1 MQRSVFVMDN
11 QKYAVIINNIVKK
24 IKGNIVLNN
33 IDLKLKAGRI
43 YGLQG
48 RNGSGKTMLLR
59 SICGLIVPDS
69 GDIIVNGVNI
79 TSGSLIPDKIGVII
93 ENPGFIGHYSGFKN
107 LSILASIRGEI
118 DDKKIYDTLS
128 LVGLDQV
135 ANKKV
140 KTYSL
145 GMKQRLGLAQAI
157 MEDPELILLDEPT
170 NGLDKDGVE
179 ILYNILT
186 KLKIDGRTIILASH
200 NKEDIDSLCDEVFF
214 MENGELLANSYLEA
228 KM

>member
-1 MQRSVFVMDN
+1 MDD
-11 QKYAVIINNIVKK
+11 KECMVIITNLTKK
-24 IKGNIVLNN
+24 IKQNIVLDHIN
-33 IDLKLKAGRI
+33 LKLTSSKI

-69 GDIIVNGVNI
+69 GDIVIKGENI
-79 TSGSLIPDKIGVII
+79 TAKSLLPDKIGVII

-107 LSILASIRGEI
+107 LSILASIKGKI
-118 DDKKIYDTLS
+118 DAKKIYDTLS
-128 LVGLDQV
+128 LVGLGEV

-179 ILYNILT
+179 TLHNILA
-186 KLKIDGRTIILASH
+186 KLKKEGRTIILASH
-200 NKEDIDSLCDEVFF
+200 NKEDIDILCDEVFY
-214 MENGELLANSYLEA
+214 MEYGKLLSSI
-228 KM
+228 